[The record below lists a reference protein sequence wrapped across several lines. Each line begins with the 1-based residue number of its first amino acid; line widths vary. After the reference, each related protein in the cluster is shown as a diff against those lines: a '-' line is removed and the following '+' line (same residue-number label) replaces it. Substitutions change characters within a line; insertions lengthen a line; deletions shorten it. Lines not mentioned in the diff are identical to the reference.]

1 MAANKPDDFRQRNAA
16 MIQRSWA
23 AGTIFLLSA
32 LTIAPVFAAEPNPF
46 AGAWVL
52 DASRSRAPAAMLPK
66 SETRVYGSNV
76 EGALT
81 VVIEGVGADGE
92 AFAYA
97 ATGDL
102 NGRSYPVVGRDVGA
116 RTLGDTISWFRP
128 DPLTVEMKVVKKGE
142 VINLTRHSL
151 SDGGKTLT
159 VGESLIDDKGERSE
173 SVKVFGRP

>member
-1 MAANKPDDFRQRNAA
+1 

-23 AGTIFLLSA
+23 AGTIFLFSA
-32 LTIAPVFAAEPNPF
+32 LTIAPDFAAESNPF

-52 DASRSRAPAAMLPK
+52 DTARSRATAAVLPK

-76 EGALT
+76 DRALT

-97 ATGDL
+97 AAGDL
-102 NGRSYPVVGRDVGA
+102 NGRAYPVVGRDVGA
-116 RTLGDTISWFRP
+116 RTLGDTISWSRT
-128 DPLTVEMKVVKKGE
+128 DPLTVEMKVLKKGE
-142 VINLTRHSL
+142 IINLTRHTL

-159 VGESLIDDKGERSE
+159 VGESLIDDRGERSE

>member
-1 MAANKPDDFRQRNAA
+1 

-32 LTIAPVFAAEPNPF
+32 LALAPVFAAESNPF

-52 DASRSRAPAAMLPK
+52 DIARSRTTAAVLPK

-97 ATGDL
+97 AAGDL
-102 NGRSYPVVGRDVGA
+102 NARAYPVVGRDVGA
-116 RTLGDTISWFRP
+116 RTLGDTISWTRI
-128 DPLTVEMKVVKKGE
+128 DSRTVEMKVLKKGQI
-142 VINLTRHSL
+142 INLTRHFL
-151 SDGGKTLT
+151 SEDSKTLT
-159 VGESLIDDKGERSE
+159 VEETLTNDQGSTANTT
-173 SVKVFGRP
+173 KVFDKR